1 MGYYGFVE
9 PDNKIIAYA
18 PNTVLI
24 QEEKAE
30 ATTIK
35 PGMVVMK
42 GTNDNDVVI
51 CDGVTKAP
59 FGVAGYEQ
67 SFLGAA
73 SSTSNRPANVD
84 TAYAK
89 DARVPVLGGGG
100 FVAMMHLAPGVGTVK
115 GDLLASWGDG
125 TVVPV
130 VPMPGGYGVRIPFA
144 KNTSETDTGVDLPEG
159 IIVSDV
165 IVEVTNKV
173 LSATIDVGL
182 LSTENDNNG
191 DVDGFLVAEDCG
203 TANGFVKHNT
213 VTTAG
218 AGAAPLTLGDYF
230 KEADI
235 KDSTAGDG
243 AQTYRV
249 PNYHVVGGGQV
260 SVSYKTSNSEKLA
273 GNIYVVCAAPGFQI
287 VGRAE
292 ETLAPDT
299 ATDDNQNTVFVS
311 QDVMARVYI

>member
-9 PDNKIIAYA
+9 PDNKVIAYA
-18 PNTVLI
+18 PNSILI

-42 GTNDNDVVI
+42 GTNDDDVVI

-59 FGVAGYEQ
+59 FGIAGYEQ

-100 FVAMMHLAPGVGTVK
+100 FVAMMTLSPGVGTVK
-115 GDLLASWGDG
+115 GDLLASWGGG

-130 VPMPGGYGVRIPFA
+130 VPMPGGYGVRIPFV
-144 KNTSETDTGVDLPEG
+144 KNTDETDTGVDLPEG
-159 IIVSDV
+159 MIVSDV

-173 LSATIDVGL
+173 ASATIDVGL
-182 LSTENDNNG
+182 LYAEDNNG
-191 DVDGFLVAEDCG
+191 GDADGFLDAEDCG
-203 TANGFVKHNT
+203 TANGFVKHKT
-213 VTTAG
+213 VDAS
-218 AGAAPLTLGDYF
+218 AANNTLGAYLV
-230 KEADI
+230 ESDI
-235 KDSTAGDG
+235 KSNDTSPLFAS
-243 AQTYRV
+243 V
-249 PNYHVVGGGQV
+249 PGVHVVGGGQV
-260 SVSYKTSNSEKLA
+260 SVSYTTSNSANLA
-273 GNIYVVCAAPGFQI
+273 GNFYMVCAAPGFQI

-292 ETLAPDT
+292 ETLAPVT
-299 ATDDNQNTVFVS
+299 ATVDNATVFVS

>member
-9 PDNKIIAYA
+9 PDNKVIAYA
-18 PNTVLI
+18 PNTILI

-30 ATTIK
+30 AATIK

-42 GTNDNDVVI
+42 GTNDDDVVA

-59 FGVAGYEQ
+59 FGIAGYEQ

-115 GDLLASWGDG
+115 GDLLASWGGG

-130 VPMPGGYGVRIPFA
+130 VPMPGGYGVRIPFT

-159 IIVSDV
+159 MIISDV
-165 IVEVTNKV
+165 IVEVTKEV
-173 LSATIDVGL
+173 ESATIEVGL
-182 LSTENDNNG
+182 LSTEDNNN
-191 DVDGFLVAEDCG
+191 DADGFLVGESCA
-203 TANGFVKHNT
+203 ALGFVKHNT
-213 VTTAG
+213 VATDDTT
-218 AGAAPLTLGDYF
+218 LTLGAYL

-235 KDSTAGDG
+235 ADNT
-243 AQTYRV
+243 QTYRV
-249 PNYHVVGGGQV
+249 PNYHVVGDGKV
-260 SVSYKTSNSEKLA
+260 SVSYTTSESDKLA

-292 ETLAPDT
+292 ETLAPVEDDT
-299 ATDDNQNTVFVS
+299 AFVS

>member
-18 PNTVLI
+18 PNTILI

-30 ATTIK
+30 VATIK

-42 GTNDNDVVI
+42 GTNDDDVVA

-115 GDLLASWGDG
+115 GDLLASWGGG

-130 VPMPGGYGVRIPFA
+130 VPMPGGYGVRIPFVE
-144 KNTSETDTGVDLPEG
+144 KTTEFDTGVDLPEG
-159 IIVSDV
+159 MIVSDV
-165 IVEVTNKV
+165 IVEVTNEV
-173 LSATIDVGL
+173 ALATIDVGL
-182 LSTENDNNG
+182 LSTEDSDGG
-191 DVDGFLVAEDCG
+191 DADGFLDGESCVAK
-203 TANGFVKHNT
+203 GFVKHNT
-213 VTTAG
+213 VDTTA
-218 AGAAPLTLGDYF
+218 ASLTLGDYF

-235 KDSTAGDG
+235 LDATSGAG

-260 SVSYKTSNSEKLA
+260 SVSYTTSESADIA

-292 ETLAPDT
+292 ETLAPVT
-299 ATDDNQNTVFVS
+299 ATVDEATVFVS

>member
-9 PDNKIIAYA
+9 PDNKVIAYA
-18 PNTVLI
+18 PNTILI

-30 ATTIK
+30 EATIK

-42 GTNDNDVVI
+42 GTNDDDVVI

-115 GDLLASWGDG
+115 GDLLASWGGG

-130 VPMPGGYGVRIPFA
+130 VPMPGGYGVRIPFT

-159 IIVSDV
+159 MIISDV
-165 IVEVTNKV
+165 IVEVTKEV
-173 LSATIDVGL
+173 DSATINVGL
-182 LSTENDNNG
+182 LG
-191 DVDGFLVAEDCG
+191 DDADGFLVGESCA
-203 TANGFVKHNT
+203 AKGFVKHNT
-213 VTTAG
+213 VATDDTT
-218 AGAAPLTLGDYF
+218 LTLGAYLT
-230 KEADI
+230 EADI
-235 KDSTAGDG
+235 VDATDSD

-260 SVSYKTSNSEKLA
+260 SVSYTTSDSDNLA
-273 GNIYVVCAAPGFQI
+273 GNFYMVCAAPGFQI

-292 ETLAPDT
+292 ETLAPVEDDT
-299 ATDDNQNTVFVS
+299 AFVS

>member
-9 PDNKIIAYA
+9 PDNKVIAYA
-18 PNTVLI
+18 PNSILI

-42 GTNDNDVVI
+42 GTNDDDVVA

-100 FVAMMHLAPGVGTVK
+100 FVAMMTLAPGVGTVK
-115 GDLLASWGDG
+115 GDLLASWGGG

-130 VPMPGGYGVRIPFA
+130 VPMPGGYGVKIPFT

-159 IIVSDV
+159 MIVSDV
-165 IVEVTNKV
+165 IVEVTKEVAN
-173 LSATIDVGL
+173 ATIDVGL
-182 LSTENDNNG
+182 LSTEDSNG
-191 DVDGFLVAEDCG
+191 GDADGFLDGESCA
-203 TANGFVKHNT
+203 AKGFVKHNL
-213 VTTAG
+213 VDGTATNN
-218 AGAAPLTLGDYF
+218 TLGAYLV
-230 KEADI
+230 EADI
-235 KDSTAGDG
+235 KSADTSALFYSPPTF
-243 AQTYRV
+243 
-249 PNYHVVGGGQV
+249 HVVGEGQV
-260 SVSYKTSNSEKLA
+260 SVSYTTSDSAKLA
-273 GNIYVVCAAPGFQI
+273 GNFYMVCAAPGFQI

-292 ETLAPDT
+292 ETLAPVT
-299 ATDDNQNTVFVS
+299 ATVDEATVFVS

>member
-42 GTNDNDVVI
+42 GTNDDDVVI

-115 GDLLASWGDG
+115 GDLLASWGGG

-130 VPMPGGYGVRIPFA
+130 VPMPGGLGVRIPFV
-144 KNTSETDTGVDLPEG
+144 KNATEFDTGVDLPEG

-165 IVEVTNKV
+165 IVEVTTKV
-173 LSATIDVGL
+173 ANATIDIGL
-182 LSTENDNNG
+182 LSTEDNNG
-191 DVDGFLVAEDCG
+191 GDADGFLDAEDCG

-213 VTTAG
+213 VALTS
-218 AGAAPLTLGDYF
+218 AADTLTLGAYF

-235 KDSTAGDG
+235 KDATTEAG

-260 SVSYKTSNSEKLA
+260 SVSYTTSNSDKLA
-273 GNIYVVCAAPGFQI
+273 GNFYMVCAAPGFQI

-292 ETLAPDT
+292 ETLAVAT
-299 ATDDNQNTVFVS
+299 ATVDNATVFVS

>member
-9 PDNKIIAYA
+9 PDNKVIAYA

-42 GTNDNDVVI
+42 GTNDDDVVA

-115 GDLLASWGDG
+115 GDLLASWGGG

-130 VPMPGGYGVRIPFA
+130 VPMPGGYGVKIPFT
-144 KNTSETDTGVDLPEG
+144 KNTSETDTGIDLPEG
-159 IIVSDV
+159 MIISDV
-165 IVEVTNKV
+165 IVEVTKEVTN
-173 LSATIDVGL
+173 ATIDVGL
-182 LSTENDNNG
+182 LSTEDSNG
-191 DVDGFLVAEDCG
+191 GDADGFIDGESCA
-203 TANGFVKHNT
+203 AKGFVKHNL
-213 VTTAG
+213 VDGTATNN
-218 AGAAPLTLGDYF
+218 TLGAYLV
-230 KEADI
+230 EADI
-235 KDSTAGDG
+235 KSADTSALFYSPPTF
-243 AQTYRV
+243 
-249 PNYHVVGGGQV
+249 HVVGGGQV
-260 SVSYKTSNSEKLA
+260 SVSYTTSDSANLA
-273 GNIYVVCAAPGFQI
+273 GNFYMVCAAPGFQI

-292 ETLAPDT
+292 ETLAPVT
-299 ATDDNQNTVFVS
+299 ATVDEATVFVS

>member
-42 GTNDNDVVI
+42 GTNDDDVVI

-115 GDLLASWGDG
+115 GDLLASWGGG

-130 VPMPGGYGVRIPFA
+130 VPMPGGLGVRIPFV
-144 KNTSETDTGVDLPEG
+144 KNATEFDTGVDLPEG

-165 IVEVTNKV
+165 IVEVTTKV
-173 LSATIDVGL
+173 ANATIDIGL
-182 LSTENDNNG
+182 LSTEDNNG
-191 DVDGFLVAEDCG
+191 GDADGFLDAEDCG
-203 TANGFVKHNT
+203 TANGFVKHNL
-213 VTTAG
+213 VDGTATNN
-218 AGAAPLTLGDYF
+218 TLGTYLV
-230 KEADI
+230 EADI
-235 KDSTAGDG
+235 KSADSSALFYSPPTF
-243 AQTYRV
+243 
-249 PNYHVVGGGQV
+249 HVVGGGQV
-260 SVSYKTSNSEKLA
+260 SVSYTTSNSDKLA
-273 GNIYVVCAAPGFQI
+273 GNFYMVCAAPGFQI

-292 ETLAPDT
+292 ETLAVAT
-299 ATDDNQNTVFVS
+299 ATVDNATVFVS

>member
-9 PDNKIIAYA
+9 PDNKVIAYA
-18 PNTVLI
+18 PNTILI

-30 ATTIK
+30 AATIK

-42 GTNDNDVVI
+42 GTNDDDVVA

-59 FGVAGYEQ
+59 FGIAGYEQ

-100 FVAMMHLAPGVGTVK
+100 FVAMLHLAPGVGTVK
-115 GDLLASWGDG
+115 GDLLASWGGG

-130 VPMPGGYGVRIPFA
+130 VPMPGGYGVRIPFV
-144 KNTSETDTGVDLPEG
+144 KKTTEFDTGVDLPEG
-159 IIVSDV
+159 MIVSDV
-165 IVEVTNKV
+165 IVEVTKEV
-173 LSATIDVGL
+173 ADATIDVGL
-182 LSTENDNNG
+182 LGG
-191 DVDGFLVAEDCG
+191 DADGFLDGESCA
-203 TANGFVKHNT
+203 AKGFVKHNT
-213 VTTAG
+213 VALTSDVTS
-218 AGAAPLTLGDYF
+218 LTLGAYF

-235 KDSTAGDG
+235 LDATGSGG

-249 PNYHVVGGGQV
+249 PKYHVVGDGQV
-260 SVSYKTSNSEKLA
+260 SVSYTTSDSDNLA
-273 GNIYVVCAAPGFQI
+273 GNIYMVCAAPGFQI

-292 ETLAPDT
+292 ETLAPVT
-299 ATDDNQNTVFVS
+299 ATVNDATEFVS
-311 QDVMARVYI
+311 QNVMARVYI

>member
-30 ATTIK
+30 AATIK

-42 GTNDNDVVI
+42 GANDDDVVI

-115 GDLLASWGDG
+115 GDLLASWGGG

-130 VPMPGGYGVRIPFA
+130 VPMPGGYGVRIPFV
-144 KNTSETDTGVDLPEG
+144 KNASETDTGVDLPEG
-159 IIVSDV
+159 MIVSDV

-173 LSATIDVGL
+173 ASATIDVGL
-182 LSTENDNNG
+182 LYAENNNG
-191 DVDGFLVAEDCG
+191 GDADGFLVAEDCG

-213 VTTAG
+213 VALTSDAATT
-218 AGAAPLTLGDYF
+218 LTLGAYLT
-230 KEADI
+230 EADI
-235 KDSTAGDG
+235 ADATASTG
-243 AQTYRV
+243 AQTYKV
-249 PNYHVVGGGQV
+249 PNYHVVGSGLV
-260 SVSYKTSNSEKLA
+260 SVSYKTSNSDKLA
-273 GNIYVVCAAPGFQI
+273 GNFYMVCAAPGFQI

-292 ETLAPDT
+292 ETLAPVEDDT
-299 ATDDNQNTVFVS
+299 AFVS

>member
-30 ATTIK
+30 EAIIK

-42 GTNDNDVVI
+42 GTNDDDVVA

-115 GDLLASWGDG
+115 GDLLASWGGG

-130 VPMPGGYGVRIPFA
+130 VPMPGGYGVRIPFT
-144 KNTSETDTGVDLPEG
+144 KNASETDTGVDLPEG

-165 IVEVTNKV
+165 IVEVTKEV
-173 LSATIDVGL
+173 ALATIDVGI
-182 LSTENDNNG
+182 LSTEDSSG
-191 DVDGFLVAEDCG
+191 PGTDGFLDGESCADL
-203 TANGFVKHNT
+203 GFVKHNT
-213 VTTAG
+213 VATAAG
-218 AGAAPLTLGDYF
+218 ASLTLGDYF

-235 KDSTAGDG
+235 IDATSAA

-249 PNYHVVGGGQV
+249 PNYHVVGSGQV
-260 SVSYKTSNSEKLA
+260 SVSYKTSDSTDLA
-273 GNIYVVCAAPGFQI
+273 GNFYMVCSAPGFQI

-292 ETLAPDT
+292 ETLAPVT
-299 ATDDNQNTVFVS
+299 EKVDNADVFVS

>member
-9 PDNKIIAYA
+9 PDNKVIAYA
-18 PNTVLI
+18 PNTILI

-30 ATTIK
+30 AATIK

-42 GTNDNDVVI
+42 GTNDDDVVA

-59 FGVAGYEQ
+59 FGIAGYEQ

-115 GDLLASWGDG
+115 GDLLASWGGG

-130 VPMPGGYGVRIPFA
+130 VPMPGGYGVRIPFV
-144 KNTSETDTGVDLPEG
+144 KKTTEFDTGVDLPEG
-159 IIVSDV
+159 MIVSDV
-165 IVEVTNKV
+165 IVEVINEV
-173 LSATIDVGL
+173 ANATIDVGL
-182 LSTENDNNG
+182 LG
-191 DVDGFLVAEDCG
+191 DDADGFLDGESCA
-203 TANGFVKHNT
+203 AKGFVKHNT
-213 VTTAG
+213 VALTSDVTS
-218 AGAAPLTLGDYF
+218 LTLGAYF

-235 KDSTAGDG
+235 ADAT
-243 AQTYRV
+243 QTCRV
-249 PNYHVVGGGQV
+249 PNYHIVGEGQV
-260 SVSYKTSNSEKLA
+260 SVSYTTSDSDNLA
-273 GNIYVVCAAPGFQI
+273 GNFYMVCAAPGFQI

-292 ETLAPDT
+292 ETLVPNT
-299 ATDDNQNTVFVS
+299 ATVDGATVFDS

>member
-42 GTNDNDVVI
+42 GTNDDDVVI

-73 SSTSNRPANVD
+73 SSTSNRPANVA

-100 FVAMMHLAPGVGTVK
+100 FVAMMTLAPGVGTVK
-115 GDLLASWGDG
+115 GDLLASWGGG

-130 VPMPGGYGVRIPFA
+130 VPMPGGLGVRIPFV
-144 KNTSETDTGVDLPEG
+144 KNATEFDTGVDLPEG

-165 IVEVTNKV
+165 IVEVTTKV
-173 LSATIDVGL
+173 ANATIDIGL
-182 LSTENDNNG
+182 LSTEDNNG
-191 DVDGFLVAEDCG
+191 GDADGFLDAEDCG
-203 TANGFVKHNT
+203 TANGFVKHNLVDGT
-213 VTTAG
+213 ATNNTLGTYLVEAVIKSADTTALFYSS
-218 AGAAPLTLGDYF
+218 PTF
-230 KEADI
+230 
-235 KDSTAGDG
+235 
-243 AQTYRV
+243 
-249 PNYHVVGGGQV
+249 HVVGGGQV
-260 SVSYKTSNSEKLA
+260 SVSYTTTNSDKLA
-273 GNIYVVCAAPGFQI
+273 GNFYMVCAAPGFQI

-292 ETLAPDT
+292 ETLAVAT
-299 ATDDNQNTVFVS
+299 ATVNEATVFVS

>member
-9 PDNKIIAYA
+9 PDNKVIAYA
-18 PNTVLI
+18 PNTILI

-30 ATTIK
+30 AATIK

-42 GTNDNDVVI
+42 GTNDDDVVA

-59 FGVAGYEQ
+59 FGIAGYEQ

-115 GDLLASWGDG
+115 GDLLASWGGG

-130 VPMPGGYGVRIPFA
+130 VPMPGGYGVRIPFV
-144 KNTSETDTGVDLPEG
+144 KKTTEFDTGVDLPEG
-159 IIVSDV
+159 MIISDV
-165 IVEVTNKV
+165 IVEVTKEVAN
-173 LSATIDVGL
+173 ATIDIGL
-182 LSTENDNNG
+182 LSTEDDNGG
-191 DVDGFLVAEDCG
+191 DADGFIDGESCA
-203 TANGFVKHNT
+203 AKGFVKHNT
-213 VTTAG
+213 VATS
-218 AGAAPLTLGDYF
+218 AASLTLGAYL

-235 KDSTAGDG
+235 LDATASTG

-260 SVSYKTSNSEKLA
+260 SVSYTTTNSDKLA

-292 ETLAPDT
+292 ETLPV
-299 ATDDNQNTVFVS
+299 ATVTVNDATVFVS

>member
-42 GTNDNDVVI
+42 GTNDDDVVI

-100 FVAMMHLAPGVGTVK
+100 FVAMMTLAPGVGIVK
-115 GDLLASWGDG
+115 GDLLASWGGG

-130 VPMPGGYGVRIPFA
+130 VPMPGGLGVRIPFV
-144 KNTSETDTGVDLPEG
+144 KNATEFDTGVDLPEG

-165 IVEVTNKV
+165 IVEVTTKV
-173 LSATIDVGL
+173 ANATIDIGL
-182 LSTENDNNG
+182 LSTENNNG
-191 DVDGFLVAEDCG
+191 GDADGFLDAEDCG

-213 VTTAG
+213 VALTS
-218 AGAAPLTLGDYF
+218 AADTLTLGAYF

-235 KDSTAGDG
+235 KDATADTG

-260 SVSYKTSNSEKLA
+260 SVSYTTSNSDKLA
-273 GNIYVVCAAPGFQI
+273 GNFYMVCAAPGFQI

-292 ETLAPDT
+292 ETLAVAT
-299 ATDDNQNTVFVS
+299 ATVNDATVFVS

>member
-9 PDNKIIAYA
+9 PDNKVIAYA
-18 PNTVLI
+18 PNTILI

-30 ATTIK
+30 EATIK

-42 GTNDNDVVI
+42 GTNDDDVVI

-115 GDLLASWGDG
+115 GDLLASWGGG

-130 VPMPGGYGVRIPFA
+130 VPMPGGYGVRIPFV
-144 KNTSETDTGVDLPEG
+144 KKTDEFDTGVDLPEG
-159 IIVSDV
+159 MIISDV
-165 IVEVTNKV
+165 IVEVTKEV
-173 LSATIDVGL
+173 DSATITVGL
-182 LSTENDNNG
+182 LSTEDSSG
-191 DVDGFLVAEDCG
+191 AGVDGFLDGESCA
-203 TANGFVKHNT
+203 AKGFVKHNT
-213 VTTAG
+213 VDTTA
-218 AGAAPLTLGDYF
+218 ASLTLGDYF

-235 KDSTAGDG
+235 VDATSTGG

-260 SVSYKTSNSEKLA
+260 SVSYTTSNSANLA

-292 ETLAPDT
+292 ETLPVAIV
-299 ATDDNQNTVFVS
+299 TDDSGTEFVS

>member
-18 PNTVLI
+18 PNTILI

-30 ATTIK
+30 EATIK

-42 GTNDNDVVI
+42 GANDDDVVA

-59 FGVAGYEQ
+59 FGIAGYEQ

-115 GDLLASWGDG
+115 GDLLASWGGG

-130 VPMPGGYGVRIPFA
+130 VPMPGGYGVRIPFVE
-144 KNTSETDTGVDLPEG
+144 KTTEFDTGVDLPEG
-159 IIVSDV
+159 MIVSDV
-165 IVEVTNKV
+165 IVEVTKEV
-173 LSATIDVGL
+173 SGATIDVGI
-182 LSTENDNNG
+182 LSTEDSVG
-191 DVDGFLVAEDCG
+191 PGADGFLDGESCA
-203 TANGFVKHNT
+203 ALGFVKHNT
-213 VTTAG
+213 VASDDTT
-218 AGAAPLTLGDYF
+218 LTLGAYLT
-230 KEADI
+230 EADI
-235 KDSTAGDG
+235 ADDT
-243 AQTYRV
+243 QTCRV
-249 PNYHVVGGGQV
+249 PNYHVVGDGQV
-260 SVSYKTSNSEKLA
+260 SVSYTTSDSANLA
-273 GNIYVVCAAPGFQI
+273 GNFYMVCAAPGFQI

-292 ETLAPDT
+292 ETLAPVT
-299 ATDDNQNTVFVS
+299 ATVNDATEFVS
-311 QDVMARVYI
+311 QNVMARVYI

>member
-9 PDNKIIAYA
+9 PDNKVIAYA

-30 ATTIK
+30 AATIK

-42 GTNDNDVVI
+42 GTNDDDVVA

-115 GDLLASWGDG
+115 GDLLASWGGG

-130 VPMPGGYGVRIPFA
+130 VPMPGGYGVRIPFT

-159 IIVSDV
+159 MIISDV
-165 IVEVTNKV
+165 IVEVTKEV
-173 LSATIDVGL
+173 DSATINVGL
-182 LSTENDNNG
+182 LSTENSNG
-191 DVDGFLVAEDCG
+191 GDADGFLVGESCA
-203 TANGFVKHNT
+203 AKGFVKHNT
-213 VTTAG
+213 VDTA
-218 AGAAPLTLGDYF
+218 AASLTLGAYL

-235 KDSTAGDG
+235 ADATASTG

-260 SVSYKTSNSEKLA
+260 SVSYTTTNSANLA
-273 GNIYVVCAAPGFQI
+273 GNFYMVCAAPGFQI

-292 ETLAPDT
+292 ETLAPVT
-299 ATDDNQNTVFVS
+299 ATVDEATVFVS

>member
-9 PDNKIIAYA
+9 PDNKVIAYA
-18 PNTVLI
+18 PNTILI

-30 ATTIK
+30 AATIK

-42 GTNDNDVVI
+42 GTNDDDIVA

-115 GDLLASWGDG
+115 GDLLASWGGG

-130 VPMPGGYGVRIPFA
+130 VPMPGGYGVRIPFV
-144 KNTSETDTGVDLPEG
+144 KKTTEFDTGVDLPEG

-165 IVEVTNKV
+165 IVEVTKEV
-173 LSATIDVGL
+173 ESATINVGL
-182 LSTENDNNG
+182 LSTENNNSG
-191 DVDGFLVAEDCG
+191 DADGFLVGESCA
-203 TANGFVKHNT
+203 AKGFVKHNT
-213 VTTAG
+213 VALTTA
-218 AGAAPLTLGDYF
+218 ATTLTLGAYL

-235 KDSTAGDG
+235 VDATTGNG

-249 PNYHVVGGGQV
+249 PNYHIVGGR
-260 SVSYKTSNSEKLA
+260 S
-273 GNIYVVCAAPGFQI
+273 GFC
-287 VGRAE
+287 
-292 ETLAPDT
+292 
-299 ATDDNQNTVFVS
+299 FV
-311 QDVMARVYI
+311 YYF

>member
-9 PDNKIIAYA
+9 PDNKVIAYA
-18 PNTVLI
+18 PNTILI

-30 ATTIK
+30 AATIK

-42 GTNDNDVVI
+42 GTNDDDVVA

-84 TAYAK
+84 TAYAE

-115 GDLLASWGDG
+115 GDLLASWGGG

-130 VPMPGGYGVRIPFA
+130 VPMPGGYGVRIPFV
-144 KNTSETDTGVDLPEG
+144 KKTTEFDTGVDLPEG
-159 IIVSDV
+159 MIVSDV
-165 IVEVTNKV
+165 IVEVTNEV
-173 LSATIDVGL
+173 AAATIDVGL
-182 LSTENDNNG
+182 LSTENSNG
-191 DVDGFLVAEDCG
+191 GDADGFLDGESCA
-203 TANGFVKHNT
+203 AKGFVKHNL
-213 VTTAG
+213 VDGTATNN
-218 AGAAPLTLGDYF
+218 TLGAYLV
-230 KEADI
+230 EADI
-235 KDSTAGDG
+235 KSADTSALFYSPPTF
-243 AQTYRV
+243 
-249 PNYHVVGGGQV
+249 HVVGDGQV
-260 SVSYKTSNSEKLA
+260 SVSYTTSDSANLA
-273 GNIYVVCAAPGFQI
+273 GNFYMVCAAPGFQI

-292 ETLAPDT
+292 ETLAPVT
-299 ATDDNQNTVFVS
+299 ATVNNATEFVS
-311 QDVMARVYI
+311 QNVMARVYI

>member
-18 PNTVLI
+18 PNTILI

-30 ATTIK
+30 VATIK

-42 GTNDNDVVI
+42 GTNDGDVVA

-59 FGVAGYEQ
+59 FGIAGYEQ

-100 FVAMMHLAPGVGTVK
+100 FVAMLHLAPGVGTVK

-130 VPMPGGYGVRIPFA
+130 VPMPGGYGVRIPFV
-144 KNTSETDTGVDLPEG
+144 KKTTEFDTGVDLPEG
-159 IIVSDV
+159 MIVSDV
-165 IVEVTNKV
+165 IVEVTNEV
-173 LSATIDVGL
+173 ADATIDVGL
-182 LSTENDNNG
+182 LHVENNNG
-191 DVDGFLVAEDCG
+191 GDADGFLDGESCA
-203 TANGFVKHNT
+203 AKGFVKHNT
-213 VTTAG
+213 VALTSAATT
-218 AGAAPLTLGDYF
+218 LTLGAYLT
-230 KEADI
+230 EADI
-235 KDSTAGDG
+235 KDATAEAG

-249 PNYHVVGGGQV
+249 PNYHGVGEGQV
-260 SVSYKTSNSEKLA
+260 SVSYKTSESTNLA

-292 ETLAPDT
+292 ETLAPVT
-299 ATDDNQNTVFVS
+299 ATVNDATEFVS
-311 QDVMARVYI
+311 QNVMARVYI

>member
-9 PDNKIIAYA
+9 PDNKVIAYA
-18 PNTVLI
+18 PNTILI

-30 ATTIK
+30 AATIK

-42 GTNDNDVVI
+42 GTNDDDVVA

-59 FGVAGYEQ
+59 FGIAGYEQ

-100 FVAMMHLAPGVGTVK
+100 FVAMLHLAPGVGTVK
-115 GDLLASWGDG
+115 GDLLASWGGG

-130 VPMPGGYGVRIPFA
+130 VPMPGGYGVRIPFT

-159 IIVSDV
+159 MIISDV
-165 IVEVTNKV
+165 IVEVTNEV
-173 LSATIDVGL
+173 ANATIDVGL
-182 LSTENDNNG
+182 LGG
-191 DVDGFLVAEDCG
+191 DADGFLDGESCA
-203 TANGFVKHNT
+203 AKGFVKHKT
-213 VTTAG
+213 VNDS
-218 AGAAPLTLGDYF
+218 AAKNTLGAYLV
-230 KEADI
+230 ESDI
-235 KDSTAGDG
+235 KSSDTSALFVSVPGVYVVGDG
-243 AQTYRV
+243 K
-249 PNYHVVGGGQV
+249 V
-260 SVSYKTSNSEKLA
+260 SVSYTTSDSDNLA
-273 GNIYVVCAAPGFQI
+273 GNIYMVCAAPGFQI

-292 ETLAPDT
+292 ETLVPVEDDT
-299 ATDDNQNTVFVS
+299 AFVS

>member
-9 PDNKIIAYA
+9 PDNKVIAYA
-18 PNTVLI
+18 PNTILI

-30 ATTIK
+30 AATIK

-42 GTNDNDVVI
+42 GTNDDDVVA

-59 FGVAGYEQ
+59 FGIAGYEQ

-100 FVAMMHLAPGVGTVK
+100 FVAMLHLAPGVGTVK
-115 GDLLASWGDG
+115 GDLLASWGGG

-130 VPMPGGYGVRIPFA
+130 VPMPGGYGVRIPFV
-144 KNTSETDTGVDLPEG
+144 KKTTEFDTGVDLPEG
-159 IIVSDV
+159 MIVSDV
-165 IVEVTNKV
+165 IVEVINEV
-173 LSATIDVGL
+173 ANATIDVGL
-182 LSTENDNNG
+182 LG
-191 DVDGFLVAEDCG
+191 DDADGFLDGESCA
-203 TANGFVKHNT
+203 AKGFVKHNT
-213 VTTAG
+213 VALTSDVTS
-218 AGAAPLTLGDYF
+218 LTLGAYF

-235 KDSTAGDG
+235 ADAT
-243 AQTYRV
+243 QTCRV
-249 PNYHVVGGGQV
+249 PNYHIVGEGQV
-260 SVSYKTSNSEKLA
+260 SVSYTTSDSDNLA
-273 GNIYVVCAAPGFQI
+273 GNFYMVCAAPGFQI

-292 ETLAPDT
+292 ETLVPVT
-299 ATDDNQNTVFVS
+299 ATVNDATEFVS
-311 QDVMARVYI
+311 QNVMARVYI

>member
-30 ATTIK
+30 AATIK

-42 GTNDNDVVI
+42 GTNDDDVVI

-115 GDLLASWGDG
+115 GDLLASWGGG

-144 KNTSETDTGVDLPEG
+144 KNTTEFDTGVDLPEG

-165 IVEVTNKV
+165 IVEVTKEVAN
-173 LSATIDVGL
+173 ATIDVGL
-182 LSTENDNNG
+182 LSTEDSNG
-191 DVDGFLVAEDCG
+191 GDADGFLDAEPC
-203 TANGFVKHNT
+203 AAKGFVKHNT
-213 VTTAG
+213 VALTS
-218 AGAAPLTLGDYF
+218 AADTLTLGDYF

-235 KDSTAGDG
+235 KDATTS

-260 SVSYKTSNSEKLA
+260 SVSYTTSESANIV
-273 GNIYVVCAAPGFQI
+273 GNFYMVCAAPGFQI

-292 ETLAPDT
+292 ETLAPVT
-299 ATDDNQNTVFVS
+299 ATVDEATVFVS